1 MSIDIIENLLGRIQT
16 TQVRSIKENVIAR
29 DVGVNSIQK
38 IKSGRLSLR
47 LGELSKVCNQCFLAS
62 LYFFNGTSDSVKE

>member
-38 IKSGRLSLR
+38 IDPEGFRCVWGSSLKFATNVSSR
-47 LGELSKVCNQCFLAS
+47 RYISSMELAIL
-62 LYFFNGTSDSVKE
+62 

>member
-1 MSIDIIENLLGRIQT
+1 MSIDLIESLLGRIQT

-38 IKSGRLSLR
+38 
-47 LGELSKVCNQCFLAS
+47 
-62 LYFFNGTSDSVKE
+62 